1 MKTKL
6 SFGELI
12 SVSSMLF
19 GLFFGAGN
27 LIFPVFLGQAAGRN
41 FWPALAGFLI
51 TGVGLP
57 LLAVTALGLSGSS
70 GILDLSQ
77 KVNPRFGR
85 IFTCALYLTIGPFFA
100 CPRCIT
106 VPFETGVRQILP
118 AGVNNRLALFV
129 FSLIFYLLILWFS
142 LRPGEI
148 LTVIGK
154 VLNPVFICILAVLIF
169 AALTNFSGNIRAFDP
184 DPLYES
190 GAFTRGMLD
199 GYNTMDTLAGFAF
212 GIIIIDVIRNLGVKD
227 RSAIAGNTVRAGVFS
242 CTFMG
247 IIYVL
252 TALTG
257 AASRSF
263 SPMRSNGGLI
273 LAGLASRFFPKGGAL
288 LLAVIVFLA
297 CLKTIIGL
305 ITSCAEG
312 FASLFPRSPGYRFWA
327 VIFCTI
333 TFVIA
338 NFGLDTILAF
348 SLPVLTL
355 LYPAAI
361 TLTILALTGNLEQSP
376 QADFDSSIPSLL
388 RGAQRTKGAR
398 AESRKRS
405 SYLRAAHPAEGC
417 GIGIAEQF
425 PIPQKNAG
433 QLPLVVVM
441 TSLICSLPDLILAL
455 PKVWKPMAAP
465 YRLCLLLAK
474 KIPLFSSGFGWVVPT
489 LFIYL
494 CGLLIRRMKKGYRKR
509 TSNAS
514 SPFESR

>member
-1 MKTKL
+1 MQAIKHKTTLDSKYYQHPHLPFTDDFSSATLSFICGFRNLRNRYFEFIFKESAMKTKL

-118 AGVNNRLALFV
+118 AGVNVRLALFV

-169 AALTNFSGNIRAFDP
+169 AALTNFSGNLSAFDP

-190 GAFTRGMLD
+190 GTFTRGMLD

-227 RSAIAGNTVRAGVFS
+227 RAAIAGNTVRAGIFS

-338 NFGLDTILAF
+338 NFGLDMILAF

-361 TLTILALTGNLEQSP
+361 TLTILALTGNL
-376 QADFDSSIPSLL
+376 
-388 RGAQRTKGAR
+388 RNN
-398 AESRKRS
+398 
-405 SYLRAAHPAEGC
+405 
-417 GIGIAEQF
+417 
-425 PIPQKNAG
+425 KNG
-433 QLPLVVVM
+433 QLPFVVIL
-441 TSLICSLPDLILAL
+441 TSLICSLPDFILSL
-455 PKVWKPMAAP
+455 PPVWKPMAGP
-465 YRLCLLLAK
+465 YRLSLFLAK
-474 KIPLFSSGFGWVVPT
+474 KIPLFSSGFGWVLPT
-489 LFIYL
+489 LFVFA
-494 CGLLIRRMKKGYRKR
+494 CGLMIRRMSKKPLKNF
-509 TSNAS
+509 T
-514 SPFESR
+514 